1 LRSDVIGNLLIGL
14 REGLEAVLVVSVLVA
29 YLVKSDRRSQ
39 LPLVWFGTGL
49 AVAVSLGFGAL
60 LTFGPRGLSDQGE
73 EAIAGSLSVLAVVFV
88 TWMIFWMAK
97 ASRTL
102 ATDLRAH
109 VDASGSTPISLVLIA
124 ALAVGREGLETALFL
139 WAATRSAIR
148 DGVPTSEPLIGG
160 LIGIAVAI
168 GLGYAL
174 YAGAVRINLSKFF
187 SITGGALILV
197 AAGVLASGVR
207 DLQDSGIL
215 PGAHAIAYDVSAV
228 IPPESV
234 AGSLLKGILN
244 FAPDPTVLGVVV
256 WVGYVV
262 VVGAFFVRRVTR
274 RRPVLARADSETAS
288 V

>member
-1 LRSDVIGNLLIGL
+1 MIPNLLIGL

-39 LPLVWFGTGL
+39 LPFVWIGTAL

-60 LTFGPRGLSDQGE
+60 LTFGPQGLSDQAEGR
-73 EAIAGSLSVLAVVFV
+73 IAGSLAVVAVAFV
-88 TWMIFWMAK
+88 TWMIFWMAR

-109 VDASGSTPISLVLIA
+109 IDARSTPWSLVLLA

-139 WAATRSAIR
+139 WAATRSAIS
-148 DGVPTSEPLIGG
+148 DGVPASEPLVGA
-160 LIGIAVAI
+160 LTGIAIAI
-168 GLGYAL
+168 ALGYAL

-187 SITGGALILV
+187 SITGGALIVV

-207 DLQDSGIL
+207 DLQDSGVL
-215 PGAHAIAYDVSAV
+215 SGASTIAYDVSAT
-228 IPPESV
+228 IPPEGV
-234 AGSLLKGILN
+234 LGTILKGFLN
-244 FAPDPTVLGVVV
+244 FSASPTVLEVVV

-262 VVGAFFVRRVTR
+262 VVGAVFLRRIGR
-274 RRPVLARADSETAS
+274 RAPAKAPSRESTS

>member
-1 LRSDVIGNLLIGL
+1 VIPNLLIGL

-39 LPLVWFGTGL
+39 LPFVWVGAGV

-60 LTFGPRGLSDQGE
+60 LTFGPQGLSNQTED
-73 EAIAGSLSVLAVVFV
+73 AIAGGLAVLAVAFV
-88 TWMIFWMAK
+88 TWMIFWMAR

-109 VDASGSTPISLVLIA
+109 IDAGSTPWSLVLLA

-139 WAATRSAIR
+139 WAATRSALR
-148 DGVPTSEPLIGG
+148 DGVPASEPLVGA
-160 LIGIAVAI
+160 LIGILIAV

-174 YAGAVRINLSKFF
+174 YAGAVRINLAKFF
-187 SITGGALILV
+187 SITGGALIVV

-207 DLQDSGIL
+207 DLQDSGVL
-215 PGAHAIAYDVSAV
+215 PGASTIAYDVSSV

-234 AGSLLKGILN
+234 VGSILKGFLN
-244 FAPDPTVLGVVV
+244 FSASPTVLGVVV
-256 WVGYVV
+256 WVGYLV
-262 VVGAFFVRRVTR
+262 VVGALFVRRVR
-274 RRPVLARADSETAS
+274 HRAPSTSSPRQSAK

>member
-1 LRSDVIGNLLIGL
+1 VIPNLLIGL

-39 LPLVWFGTGL
+39 LPFVWVGTGV

-60 LTFGPRGLSDQGE
+60 LTFGPQGLSGE
-73 EAIAGSLSVLAVVFV
+73 AEDAIAGSLAVLAVVFV

-109 VDASGSTPISLVLIA
+109 IDAGSTPWSLVLLA

-139 WAATRSAIR
+139 WAATRSALR
-148 DGVPTSEPLIGG
+148 DGVPSSEPLVGA
-160 LIGIAVAI
+160 LIGILIAI

-187 SITGGALILV
+187 SITGGALIVV

-207 DLQDSGIL
+207 DLQDSGVL
-215 PGAHAIAYDVSAV
+215 PGASTIAYDVSSV
-228 IPPESV
+228 IPPESAV
-234 AGSLLKGILN
+234 GSILKGFLN
-244 FAPDPTVLGVVV
+244 FSASPTVLGVVV
-256 WVGYVV
+256 WVGYLV
-262 VVGAFFVRRVTR
+262 VVGALFVRRVR
-274 RRPVLARADSETAS
+274 HRAPSTSSPRQSAK

>member
-1 LRSDVIGNLLIGL
+1 MIPNLLIGL

-39 LPLVWFGTGL
+39 LPFVWIGTAL

-60 LTFGPRGLSDQGE
+60 LTFGPQGLSDQAEGR
-73 EAIAGSLSVLAVVFV
+73 IAGSLAVVAVAFV
-88 TWMIFWMAK
+88 TWMIFWMAR

-109 VDASGSTPISLVLIA
+109 IDARSTPWSLVLLA

-139 WAATRSAIR
+139 WAATRSAIS
-148 DGVPTSEPLIGG
+148 DGVPASEPLVGA
-160 LIGIAVAI
+160 LTGIAIAI
-168 GLGYAL
+168 ALGYAL

-187 SITGGALILV
+187 SITGGALIVV

-207 DLQDSGIL
+207 DLQDSGVL
-215 PGAHAIAYDVSAV
+215 SGASTIAYDVSAT
-228 IPPESV
+228 IPPEGV
-234 AGSLLKGILN
+234 LGTILKGFLN
-244 FAPDPTVLGVVV
+244 FSASPTVLEVVV

-262 VVGAFFVRRVTR
+262 VVGAVFLRRIGRRVPAKAPSREST
-274 RRPVLARADSETAS
+274 S

>member
-1 LRSDVIGNLLIGL
+1 MIPNLLIGL

-39 LPLVWFGTGL
+39 LPFVWIGTAL

-60 LTFGPRGLSDQGE
+60 LTFGPQGLSDQAEGR
-73 EAIAGSLSVLAVVFV
+73 IAGSLAVVAVAFV
-88 TWMIFWMAK
+88 TWMIFWMAR

-109 VDASGSTPISLVLIA
+109 IDARSTPWSLVLLA

-139 WAATRSAIR
+139 WAATRSAIS
-148 DGVPTSEPLIGG
+148 DGVPASEPLVGA
-160 LIGIAVAI
+160 LTGIAIAI
-168 GLGYAL
+168 ALGYAL

-187 SITGGALILV
+187 SITGGALIVV

-207 DLQDSGIL
+207 DLQDSGVL
-215 PGAHAIAYDVSAV
+215 PGASTIAYDVSAT
-228 IPPESV
+228 IPPEGV
-234 AGSLLKGILN
+234 LGTILKGFLN
-244 FAPDPTVLGVVV
+244 FSASPTVLEVVV

-262 VVGAFFVRRVTR
+262 VVGAVFLRRIGR
-274 RRPVLARADSETAS
+274 RAPAKAPSRESTS

>member
-1 LRSDVIGNLLIGL
+1 MIPNLLIGL

-29 YLVKSDRRSQ
+29 YLVKSDRRSK
-39 LPLVWFGTGL
+39 LPLVWLGTGI

-60 LTFGPRGLSDQGE
+60 LTFGPQGLSQTGE
-73 EAIAGSLSVLAVVFV
+73 DAIAGSLSVLAVVFV

-109 VDASGSTPISLVLIA
+109 VDAGATSWSLILIS

-139 WAATRSAIR
+139 WAATRSAVR
-148 DGVPTSEPLIGG
+148 DGVPASEPLVGA
-160 LIGIAVAI
+160 LIGIVIAVA
-168 GLGYAL
+168 LGWAL

-187 SITGGALILV
+187 SITGGALIVV

-207 DLQDSGIL
+207 DLQDSGVL
-215 PGAHAIAYDVSAV
+215 PGSGTIAYDVSAT
-228 IPPESV
+228 IPPEGV
-234 AGSLLKGILN
+234 VGSLLKGILN
-244 FAPDPTVLGVVV
+244 FSAAPTVLGVVV

-262 VVGAFFVRRVTR
+262 VVGALFLRRVTR
-274 RRPVLARADSETAS
+274 RSQAPARVTSESAS

>member
-1 LRSDVIGNLLIGL
+1 MIPNLLIGL

-39 LPLVWFGTGL
+39 LPFVWIGTAL

-60 LTFGPRGLSDQGE
+60 LTFGPQGLSDQAEGR
-73 EAIAGSLSVLAVVFV
+73 IAGSLAVVAVAFV
-88 TWMIFWMAK
+88 TWMIFWMAR

-109 VDASGSTPISLVLIA
+109 IDARSTPWSLVLLA

-139 WAATRSAIR
+139 WAATRSAIS
-148 DGVPTSEPLIGG
+148 DGVPASEPLVGA
-160 LIGIAVAI
+160 LTGIAIAI
-168 GLGYAL
+168 ALGYAL

-187 SITGGALILV
+187 SITGGALIVV

-207 DLQDSGIL
+207 DLQDSGVL
-215 PGAHAIAYDVSAV
+215 PGASTIAYDVSAT
-228 IPPESV
+228 IPPEGV
-234 AGSLLKGILN
+234 LGSILKGFLN
-244 FAPDPTVLGVVV
+244 FSASPTVLEVVV
-256 WVGYVV
+256 WVGYVA
-262 VVGAFFVRRVTR
+262 VVGAVFLRRIGH
-274 RRPVLARADSETAS
+274 RAPAKAPSRESTS